1 MHINMDSN
9 IQYLSSLLDAN
20 SMLAILRSHRINQLH
35 TPFTARTILSVKY
48 LPN

>member
-1 MHINMDSN
+1 MRMNTDSN
-9 IQYLSSLLDAN
+9 IEYLSSLLDLN

-35 TPFTARTILSVKY
+35 TLFTAGTILSVKY